1 MQCDDMDLKYK
12 ILCTSFI
19 IVTLFFSF
27 VNTVFLLYR
36 IPLEAVLGTDWNGVH
51 NGICW

>member
-1 MQCDDMDLKYK
+1 MWNIKYFV
-12 ILCTSFI
+12 LSFI
-19 IVTLFFSF
+19 IVTLFVVSLF

-36 IPLEAVLGTDWNGVH
+36 IPLEAVLGTDWNGVR